1 MALIELQNITAGYDK
16 TVILKDLNLNVEKGE
31 LVSLLG
37 SSGCGKTTTL
47 RLIAGFSE
55 PMSGKFIFDGKD
67 YTRVPLHK
75 RNFGF
80 VFQSYAL
87 FPHMTI
93 FDNVAFGLKM
103 RRCSSSEIQKQVLE
117 ALEMVDLAGYE
128 KRFPKELSGG
138 QRQRVAL
145 ARALVIKPD
154 LLLMDEPLSNL
165 DAKLRVKMRVEIR
178 RIQQQFGITA
188 IYVTHD
194 QEECFAISDKVAIM
208 NQGAIEQLDAPDM
221 IYNHPKTEFIAR
233 FVGFENFLNL
243 TAAENGYRGNDG
255 TFFHVDAPGQSGN
268 TVACIRPEDIQI
280 TVGDSELPNQLA
292 GRVMVGTFLG
302 KSYQYN
308 VKTALGELVVSTDQ
322 ERIYHAGEN
331 VTLSL
336 APNKIILLQ
345 EGTKL

>member
-1 MALIELQNITAGYDK
+1 MALLELQNITAGYDK
-16 TVILKDLNLNVEKGE
+16 NVILKDLNFQVEKGE

-47 RLIAGFSE
+47 RLIAGFST
-55 PMSGKFIFDGKD
+55 PMEGKFIFDDKD
-67 YTRVPLHK
+67 YTQVPLNK

-87 FPHMTI
+87 FPHMTV

-103 RRCSSSEIQKQVLE
+103 RNLPQEQIRKEVLE
-117 ALEMVDLAGYE
+117 MLETVDLKGFE
-128 KRFPKELSGG
+128 NRFPKEMSGG

-154 LLLMDEPLSNL
+154 LLLLDEPLSNL

-178 RIQQQFGITA
+178 RLQQKFGFTA

-208 NQGAIEQLDAPDM
+208 NHGVIEQMDTPSA

-243 TAAENGYRGNDG
+243 KKDGENYLAEDG
-255 TFFHVDAPGQSGN
+255 TRIQVTEKKDGEQFK
-268 TVACIRPEDIQI
+268 ACIRPEDIQI
-280 TVGDSELPNQLA
+280 VPEGESAVNPLSGEI
-292 GRVMVGTFLG
+292 VVSTFLG
-302 KSYQYN
+302 KRHQYN
-308 VKTALGELVVSTDQ
+308 VRTAIGELEVSTDQ
-322 ERIYHAGEN
+322 ECVYGVGDQ

-336 APNKIILLQ
+336 TPNKIILL
-345 EGTKL
+345 

>member
-1 MALIELQNITAGYDK
+1 MALLELQNITAGYDK
-16 TVILKDLNLNVEKGE
+16 NVILKDLDFQVEKGE

-47 RLIAGFSE
+47 RLIAGFST
-55 PMSGKFIFDGKD
+55 PMDGKFIFDGKD
-67 YTRVPLHK
+67 YTQVPLNK

-87 FPHMTI
+87 FPHMTV

-103 RRCSSSEIQKQVLE
+103 RKVPQDQMKKEVMEMLE
-117 ALEMVDLAGYE
+117 TVDLAGFE
-128 KRFPKELSGG
+128 NRFPKEMSGG

-154 LLLMDEPLSNL
+154 LLLLDEPLSNL

-178 RIQQQFGITA
+178 RLQQKFGFTA

-208 NQGAIEQLDAPDM
+208 NHGVIEQMDSPSV

-233 FVGFENFLNL
+233 FVGFENFMDIKKTDREGFYLLPDNSQIRI
-243 TAAENGYRGNDG
+243 EGKRE
-255 TFFHVDAPGQSGN
+255 GQGQK
-268 TVACIRPEDIQI
+268 ACIRPEDITI
-280 TVGDSELPNQLA
+280 VPEGFSAPNPLTGQ
-292 GRVMVGTFLG
+292 VMVSTFLG
-302 KSYQYN
+302 KRNQYN
-308 VKTALGELVVSTDQ
+308 VRTAIGEFEVSTDQ
-322 ERIYHAGEN
+322 ESVYKIGDQ
-331 VTLSL
+331 VILSL
-336 APNKIILLQ
+336 APGKIILL
-345 EGTKL
+345 

>member
-1 MALIELQNITAGYDK
+1 MALLELQNITAGYDNN
-16 TVILKDLNLNVEKGE
+16 VILKDLNFQVEKGE

-47 RLIAGFSE
+47 RLIAGFSS
-55 PMSGKFIFDGKD
+55 PMDGKFIFNEKD
-67 YTRVPLHK
+67 YTSVPLNR

-87 FPHMTI
+87 FPHMTV

-103 RRCSSSEIQKQVLE
+103 RKMSPELIRKEVMEMLE
-117 ALEMVDLAGYE
+117 TVDLLGFE
-128 KRFPKELSGG
+128 KRFPKEMSGG

-154 LLLMDEPLSNL
+154 LLLLDEPLSNL

-178 RIQQQFGITA
+178 RLQQKFGFTA

-208 NQGAIEQLDAPDM
+208 NHGVIEQMDSPSV
-221 IYNHPKTEFIAR
+221 IYNHPKTEFIAH
-233 FVGFENFLNL
+233 FVGFENFLDL
-243 TAAENGYRGNDG
+243 KKTDAAGIYLAANGEKIQVTEGKEG
-255 TFFHVDAPGQSGN
+255 ESFK
-268 TVACIRPEDIQI
+268 ACIRPEDIQI
-280 TVGDSELPNQLA
+280 VPEGTNAVNPLTGE
-292 GRVMVGTFLG
+292 VMVSTFLG
-302 KSYQYN
+302 KRNQYN
-308 VKTALGELVVSTDQ
+308 VRTAIGEFEVSTDQ
-322 ERIYHAGEN
+322 ESVYKIGDQ

-336 APNKIILLQ
+336 IPNKIILL
-345 EGTKL
+345 

>member
-1 MALIELQNITAGYDK
+1 MALLELQNITAGYDK
-16 TVILKDLNLNVEKGE
+16 NVILKDLNFQVEKGE

-47 RLIAGFSE
+47 RLIAGFST
-55 PMSGKFIFDGKD
+55 PMEGKFIFDDKD
-67 YTRVPLHK
+67 YTQVPLNK

-87 FPHMTI
+87 FPHMTV

-103 RRCSSSEIQKQVLE
+103 RNLPQEQIRKEVLE
-117 ALEMVDLAGYE
+117 MLETVDLKGFE
-128 KRFPKELSGG
+128 NRFPKEMSGG

-154 LLLMDEPLSNL
+154 LLLLDEPLSNL
-165 DAKLRVKMRVEIR
+165 DAKLRVKMRVEICR
-178 RIQQQFGITA
+178 LQQKFGFTA

-208 NQGAIEQLDAPDM
+208 NHGVIEQMDTPSA

-243 TAAENGYRGNDG
+243 KKDGENYLAEDG
-255 TFFHVDAPGQSGN
+255 TRIQVTEKKDGEQFK
-268 TVACIRPEDIQI
+268 ACIRPEDIQI
-280 TVGDSELPNQLA
+280 VPEGESAVNPLSGEI
-292 GRVMVGTFLG
+292 VVSTFLG
-302 KSYQYN
+302 KRHQYN
-308 VKTALGELVVSTDQ
+308 VRTAIGELEVSTDQ
-322 ERIYHAGEN
+322 ECVYGVGDQ

-336 APNKIILLQ
+336 TPNKIILL
-345 EGTKL
+345 

>member
-1 MALIELQNITAGYDK
+1 MALLELQNITAGYDK
-16 TVILKDLNLNVEKGE
+16 NVILKDLDFQVEEGE

-47 RLIAGFSE
+47 RLIAGFST
-55 PMSGKFIFDGKD
+55 PMSGKFMFGGKD
-67 YTRVPLHK
+67 YTQVPLNK

-87 FPHMTI
+87 FPYTTL
-93 FDNVAFGLKM
+93 FRSAFGLKM
-103 RRCSSSEIQKQVLE
+103 RKVSREQIKKEVMEMLE
-117 ALEMVDLAGYE
+117 TVDLGGFE
-128 KRFPKELSGG
+128 NRFPKEMSGG

-154 LLLMDEPLSNL
+154 LLLLDEPLSNL

-178 RIQQQFGITA
+178 RLQQKFGFTA

-208 NQGAIEQLDAPDM
+208 NHGVIEQMDSPSV

-233 FVGFENFLNL
+233 FVGFENFMDLKRDEADGIYL
-243 TAAENGYRGNDG
+243 LPDGSRIQAEARTGADL
-255 TFFHVDAPGQSGN
+255 VK
-268 TVACIRPEDIQI
+268 ACIRPEDILIVPNASFAVNPLSGQI
-280 TVGDSELPNQLA
+280 TVS
-292 GRVMVGTFLG
+292 TFLG
-302 KSYQYN
+302 KRNQYN
-308 VKTALGELVVSTDQ
+308 VRTAIGEFEVSTDQ
-322 ERIYHAGEN
+322 ESVYKTGDQ

-336 APNKIILLQ
+336 TPGKIILL
-345 EGTKL
+345 